1 MKFFFCRLFLL
12 QILILLTATILLL
25 CYIARQNKTN
35 MGTNYFIAAISLA
48 SISYILLTVV
58 VKHSFQNTKTY
69 WRTSSIL
76 LLVLN
81 TVVFAL
87 LCYYYFN
94 SHTYGKPV
102 DQSNDRFHNI
112 PVETI
117 PIYYINLDRNS
128 DRRTTF
134 FKPHDNVFRFRAF
147 DGKTEMEDIE
157 AEAMQFLHPQ
167 SYQKFLKL
175 SPGQKGCTMSHIQLI
190 SDLLQNTSHDYALIC
205 EDDIVLHNY
214 EENMKKIIPLLPVS
228 TDVVQLHMVN
238 PKEILPLSKW
248 QLYHWQENYWS
259 TGAYL
264 IFRKGMAKLLGKLQ
278 KEAFQ
283 NLAADYIIYRP
294 ITTYTIQP
302 PVFVTSDAPSTIHRN
317 HENTHKTA
325 NQKILSL
332 QKHL

>member
-25 CYIARQNKTN
+25 YYIARQNLTT
-35 MGTNYFIAAISLA
+35 MDTNYFIAAISLA
-48 SISYILLTVV
+48 SISYVLLILV
-58 VKHSFQNTKTY
+58 VKHSYQNAKSY
-69 WRTSSIL
+69 WLTLCIL
-76 LLVLN
+76 LFILN

-87 LCYYYFN
+87 LCYYF
-94 SHTYGKPV
+94 SSSTYSKPV
-102 DQSNDRFHNI
+102 DQPNDTFHNI

-147 DGKTEMEDIE
+147 DGKTEMEEIE
-157 AEAMQFLHPQ
+157 ARAMQFLHPQ

-175 SPGQKGCTMSHIQLI
+175 SPAEKGCTITHIQLI
-190 SDLLQNTSHDYALIC
+190 SDLLRNTSHDYALIC

-214 EENMKKIIPLLPVS
+214 EKNMKKIIPLLPVS

-248 QLYHWQENYWS
+248 QLYHWKENYWS

-283 NLAADYIIYRP
+283 NFKADYIIYRP
-294 ITTYTIQP
+294 ITTYTLQP
-302 PVFVTSDAPSTIHRN
+302 PVFVTSDAQSTIHKT
-317 HENTHKTA
+317 HENMHKTA